1 MADGR
6 IVIDAKIDTKQA
18 VASVATLK
26 KKANEI
32 AAEFQKQGMTA
43 SDAMAKAWQK
53 ITADAISGASKT
65 KSSVSGINLAFKSL
79 GSTVSRLGGLL
90 EIGRASCRERV

>member
-43 SDAMAKAWQK
+43 SDAMA
-53 ITADAISGASKT
+53 SNF
-65 KSSVSGINLAFKSL
+65 SSLSERTCAF
-79 GSTVSRLGGLL
+79 
-90 EIGRASCRERV
+90 ERSNERNI